1 MTLLRSSPQ
10 RPVPKSVVLGSMAV
24 LWGAPCVMGWMLAAV
39 LMASKSVVPAEV
51 QLTLFGM
58 VYLLVFSPLFS
69 WVGWLLALPLIW
81 FLLRDGWFGWA
92 SAVLVGLVVG
102 AVAGGLVD
110 TPAALPF
117 GVVALLALRA
127 LLGRKLSLSP
137 Q

>member
-1 MTLLRSSPQ
+1 LKLLRSAPQ
-10 RPVPKSVVLGSMAV
+10 RPVPKSVLFGSMAV

-81 FLLRDGWFGWA
+81 FLLRDGWFGWVCA
-92 SAVLVGLVVG
+92 ALIGLVVG
-102 AVAGGLVD
+102 TVAGGLVD
-110 TPAALPF
+110 SSAALPF
-117 GVVALLALRA
+117 GVVALLGLRA
-127 LLGRKLSLSP
+127 LLGRKLIL
-137 Q
+137 